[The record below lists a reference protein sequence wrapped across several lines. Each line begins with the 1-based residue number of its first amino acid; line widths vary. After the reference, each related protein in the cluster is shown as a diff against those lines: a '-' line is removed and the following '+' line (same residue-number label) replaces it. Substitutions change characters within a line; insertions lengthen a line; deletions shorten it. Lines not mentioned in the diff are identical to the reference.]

1 MDDYKKK
8 FIRSLGEATEY
19 TGKKMSYDE
28 VASSFREAGIKTSRG
43 TDYVGGRGT
52 ARTLKAAAVQLHE
65 EGDDEGCEMVRQI
78 TSHDGYYSDEYDD
91 EEYDEYDED
100 DDEEDDEDDDEYE
113 DNDEDDED
121 EDDDDPSTYAH
132 CGDWEDEPEN
142 CSFCADDECPLNRS

>member
-8 FIRSLGEATEY
+8 FIRDLGEATEY

-43 TDYVGGRGT
+43 SDYVGGRGT

-78 TSHDGYYSDEYDD
+78 TSHNGYYSDVNDD
-91 EEYDEYDED
+91 EY
-100 DDEEDDEDDDEYE
+100 DDDEY
-113 DNDEDDED
+113 DDDEY
-121 EDDDDPSTYAH
+121 DDPSTYAH

-142 CSFCADDECPLNRS
+142 CASCADDECPLNKS

>member
-78 TSHDGYYSDEYDD
+78 TSHDGYYSDEYD
-91 EEYDEYDED
+91 ED
-100 DDEEDDEDDDEYE
+100 DEEEDDEDDDEY
-113 DNDEDDED
+113 